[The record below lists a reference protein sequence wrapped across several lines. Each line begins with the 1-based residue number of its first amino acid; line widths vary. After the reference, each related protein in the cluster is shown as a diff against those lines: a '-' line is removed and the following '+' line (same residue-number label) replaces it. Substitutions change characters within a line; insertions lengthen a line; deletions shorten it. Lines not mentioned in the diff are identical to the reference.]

1 LREEELN
8 QGEDMHTRTLG
19 QGLNVSAIGIGAM
32 GMSQSYGPNPGDRDD
47 MIGVLRYAV
56 EQAGVTFVDTAEVY
70 GPYVNEELV
79 GEALAP
85 LRDQVV
91 IATKFGWNIEDGKM
105 VGTDSRPEQIK
116 RVADASLRRLRTD
129 VIDLFYQ
136 HRVDP
141 NVPIED
147 VAGTVGEL
155 VRAGKVR
162 HFGLSEAGAATIR
175 RAHAVHPVT
184 ALQSEYSLWTRDPEP
199 EVLPTCA
206 ELGIGFVPFSPLG
219 KGFLTGTMSSATEFA
234 AGDVRATI
242 PRFAGENI
250 GANEALVSQVRV
262 LAESKGSTAGQI
274 ALAWLLAKQ
283 PWIVPIPGTRRRERI
298 DENTGATQVALS
310 ADEVAYLDAL
320 AARVGVQGD
329 RYNPVG
335 MSMVGL

>member
-1 LREEELN
+1 
-8 QGEDMHTRTLG
+8 MHTRTLG
-19 QGLNVSAIGIGAM
+19 RGLQVSAIGFGAM
-32 GMSQSYGPNPGDRDD
+32 GMSQGYGPNPGDRDD

-56 EQAGVTFVDTAEVY
+56 EAGMTFVDTAEVY

-91 IATKFGWNIEDGKM
+91 IATKFGWDIADGKM
-105 VGTDSRPEQIK
+105 VGTDSRPEQIR

-141 NVPIED
+141 DVPIED

-155 VRAGKVR
+155 VEAGKVR
-162 HFGLSEAGAATIR
+162 HFGLSEAGPDTIR

-219 KGFLTGTMSSATEFA
+219 KGFLTGTVTGSTGF
-234 AGDVRATI
+234 GDGDIRKSI
-242 PRFAGENI
+242 PRFTADNI
-250 GANEALVSQVRV
+250 DANEALVGQVRA
-262 LAESKGSTAGQI
+262 LAEGKGCSPGQI
-274 ALAWLLAKQ
+274 ALAWLLAQQ

-298 DENTGATQVALS
+298 DENAGATAVALS
-310 ADEVAYLDAL
+310 ADEVADLDAL
-320 AARVGVQGD
+320 ASRVGVQGD
-329 RYNPVG
+329 RYNPAG
-335 MSMVGL
+335 MAMVGL